1 MKIKVSKHKLNI
13 PYRGSPWGSRTQQH
27 AYCLPYAH
35 SHHIESHLGK
45 KQPQAKIPITFLF
58 SQLHFNNVAAHAL
71 FYGGRLRFCAVQNQ
85 GITLKERVTKTSDH
99 DFSSNTID
107 RLLNNYFS
115 QNPGF
120 ARRKTSGPTWD
131 SREIEFLPSL
141 TLCSH
146 PPPRFRLSTT
156 KQRIITDNKFYWTS
170 TINDYYI
177 IFPSANS
184 LLKNKVGG
192 IKNNE
197 DNTQTTILINREKIT
212 HIKPSILSKKR
223 LRRKTK
229 IMHKTWVLS
238 WLFSFFKF
246 AIGSGII

>member
-1 MKIKVSKHKLNI
+1 M
-13 PYRGSPWGSRTQQH
+13 
-27 AYCLPYAH
+27 
-35 SHHIESHLGK
+35 
-45 KQPQAKIPITFLF
+45 LF
-58 SQLHFNNVAAHAL
+58 FTEAVL
-71 FYGGRLRFCAVQNQ
+71 FCAVQNQ

-131 SREIEFLPSL
+131 SREIASLPSL
-141 TLCSH
+141 PLCSH

-156 KQRIITDNKFYWTS
+156 TQRITDNKFYWNSNIT
-170 TINDYYI
+170 DYYI

-197 DNTQTTILINREKIT
+197 DNTQTTILINREKIA